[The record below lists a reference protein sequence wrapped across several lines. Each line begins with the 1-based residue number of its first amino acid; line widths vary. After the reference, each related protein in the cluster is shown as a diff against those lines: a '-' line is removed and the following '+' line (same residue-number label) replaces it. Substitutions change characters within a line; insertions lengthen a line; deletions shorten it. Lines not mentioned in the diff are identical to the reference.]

1 MKKGILILFVFCS
14 FVAHAQKGVLE
25 LKAGTSIP
33 MFAYASKQLNWGCFT
48 EPGLTVSAEANA
60 LIWKQ
65 FGVNLLAG
73 MQLHSVDVAVLG
85 WETVQADP
93 FLDSIYT
100 RSDPYRIF
108 HLAIGPD
115 YSVLV
120 GDRLTFGLK
129 AFAGVFFSQ
138 SPYQLYKPVYNEP
151 GPSFY
156 EVTPSKDIS
165 YGWGTGLDVKY
176 KLSNCYEIVLGGDYM
191 QSAASFTF
199 KTKTG
204 YRTDD
209 RWICFINVSAGL
221 VLHLL

>member
-1 MKKGILILFVFCS
+1 MKKSILILFVFCGL
-14 FVAHAQKGVLE
+14 VAHSQRGVLE
-25 LKAGTSIP
+25 LKAGSSIP

-48 EPGLTVSAEANA
+48 EPGFTVSAEANA
-60 LIWKQ
+60 VIWKQ

-85 WETVQADP
+85 WETVQDDP

-100 RSDPYRIF
+100 RSDPYRII

-115 YSVLV
+115 YSLLV
-120 GDRLTFGLK
+120 GDRLTVGLK
-129 AFAGVFFSQ
+129 AFAGVFFSK

-176 KLSNCYEIVLGGDYM
+176 KLSNCYELVLGGDYM
-191 QSAASFTF
+191 QTEASFTF

-204 YRTDD
+204 YRIDE

-221 VLHLL
+221 VLHLY